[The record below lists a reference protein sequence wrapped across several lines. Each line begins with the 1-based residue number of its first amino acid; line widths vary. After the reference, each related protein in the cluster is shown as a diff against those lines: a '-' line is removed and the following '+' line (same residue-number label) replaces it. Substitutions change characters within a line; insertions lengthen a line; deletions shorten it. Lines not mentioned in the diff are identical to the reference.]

1 MESQGSYFDDARFIT
16 GVLDPRGFV
25 AFCTQQSKS
34 SLVLDPKL
42 LLECAVQ
49 RASDFAISLG
59 DEQRS
64 LFIRKHI
71 VVEMPPSLT
80 HNNPHCT
87 SPILRIL
94 VCPNGNLNLVS
105 VHLVHNYVWM

>member
-16 GVLDPRGFV
+16 GVLAPRQFGEH
-25 AFCTQQSKS
+25 CTQLSNS

-71 VVEMPPSLT
+71 VTSTGVNCKLQFPGLPSTAGTKRHREARLLKAEA
-80 HNNPHCT
+80 P
-87 SPILRIL
+87 
-94 VCPNGNLNLVS
+94 VS
-105 VHLVHNYVWM
+105 IDWFIFV